1 MARRKFSKLKALMFE
16 KEIRQIDLE
25 PIVGH
30 GINYISR
37 RFNGKEA
44 FNTKEM
50 QSIGT
55 MLEIPKEQWLD
66 YFIE

>member
-25 PIVGH
+25 PIVGR